1 MTLRKL
7 AELADLWSGE
17 MIGLPCGE
25 TRLLLVNL
33 DGEIRVYEDR
43 CPHQGVPLSEGHLEG
58 RVLTCRAHQ
67 WQYDVRCGAGI
78 NPLTAR
84 LRSFPV
90 RVEDGSILV
99 EVGEDVR

>member
-1 MTLRKL
+1 M
-7 AELADLWSGE
+7 
-17 MIGLPCGE
+17 
-25 TRLLLVNL
+25 
-33 DGEIRVYEDR
+33 
-43 CPHQGVPLSEGHLEG
+43 
-58 RVLTCRAHQ
+58 LTCRAHQ
-67 WQYDVRCGAGI
+67 WQYDVHCGAGI